1 MPDQVPCTN
10 MNGKALL
17 LVPKSEAMPYYLD
30 WFAQRK
36 VKCPQ
41 APVNGIFVAHS
52 EFGPV
57 CGVGIYQ
64 TDGEY
69 YFLENFCANPKAPKR
84 LVYRAALFACEA
96 AKAFGAMT
104 GKYPLLSAN
113 SRGLARLCALGG
125 FTVSQSVNMYAMP
138 LVMLPDV
145 QKAPRQRAK
154 KEAKSEPVPRKR
166 RRVRGPDGQLHPSGG
181 VVLRSSG

>member
-1 MPDQVPCTN
+1 MSAT
-10 MNGKALL
+10 LL

-41 APVNGIFVAHS
+41 TPVNGIFVAHS

-69 YFLENFCANPKAPKR
+69 FFLENFCANPHASKR

-113 SRGLARLCALGG
+113 SKGLARLCALGG

-138 LVMLPDV
+138 VVMLPDV
-145 QKAPRQRAK
+145 RKALRQRAK
-154 KEAKSEPVPRKR
+154 GEEEWKSRTKTWTR
-166 RRVRGPDGQLHPSGG
+166 TWGTARAASTSTKKQ
-181 VVLRSSG
+181 RS